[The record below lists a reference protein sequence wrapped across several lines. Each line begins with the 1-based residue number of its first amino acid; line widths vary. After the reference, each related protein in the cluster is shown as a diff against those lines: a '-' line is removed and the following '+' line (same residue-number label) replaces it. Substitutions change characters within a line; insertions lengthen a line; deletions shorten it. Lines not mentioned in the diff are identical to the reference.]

1 MLLKQVVHRRELHPN
16 RCQSLLMNYLTPE
29 SSNEPEEYVPNEADI
44 ENIIV
49 QNVIEE
55 AIDFDFN
62 QGVISSQ
69 VLQGVLSPR
78 IVSTNFVSPGNRIIA
93 KIVLNW
99 SFLMSCSYFQIPLFY
114 IISKLSPCKN
124 LVFSSKIEYL
134 NAIGKKGKK
143 FYTRILKIIQYWLG
157 IVLIKSNCTKRGF
170 RPVYPKSY
178 SN

>member
-1 MLLKQVVHRRELHPN
+1 
-16 RCQSLLMNYLTPE
+16 MNYLTPE

-55 AIDFDFN
+55 AVDFDFN

-93 KIVLNW
+93 KIVLN
-99 SFLMSCSYFQIPLFY
+99 
-114 IISKLSPCKN
+114 
-124 LVFSSKIEYL
+124 
-134 NAIGKKGKK
+134 
-143 FYTRILKIIQYWLG
+143 
-157 IVLIKSNCTKRGF
+157 
-170 RPVYPKSY
+170 
-178 SN
+178 